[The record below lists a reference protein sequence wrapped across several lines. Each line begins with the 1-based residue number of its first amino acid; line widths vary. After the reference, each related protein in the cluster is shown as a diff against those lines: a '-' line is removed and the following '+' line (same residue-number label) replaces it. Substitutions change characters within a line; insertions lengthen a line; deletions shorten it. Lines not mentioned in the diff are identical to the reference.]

1 MITLTAAKVIVK
13 GDEDINLTLT
23 YPLDIGGDEAILFER
38 GLTGSTVISK
48 IPKSPSGQ
56 VTFTIKSSIQGEHT
70 YWAVVTPCWVVL
82 NCDYSNDVK
91 ISVTDAECSDIDIG
105 CKISKFFT
113 LDTKI
118 IMAIVVIVVLLAIYT
133 FYVPKGRK

>member
-1 MITLTAAKVIVK
+1 MLTLTSDNVIVK
-13 GDEDINLTLT
+13 ADENIILKLV
-23 YPLDIGGDEAILFER
+23 YPVDIGGDEAILFER
-38 GLTGSTVISK
+38 GFGGDSAVVSK
-48 IPKSPSGQ
+48 VAKDPSGQ

-91 ISVTDAECSDIDIG
+91 ISITEGQCGEWDLLCRLAPQ
-105 CKISKFFT
+105 

-118 IMAIVVIVVLLAIYT
+118 IMAIVVIVVLLAIFI

>member
-1 MITLTAAKVIVK
+1 MLTLTAVKVIVK

-38 GLTGSTVISK
+38 GFGGDSNVVSK
-48 IPKSPSGQ
+48 IAKDPSGQ

-91 ISVTDAECSDIDIG
+91 ISVTDAECGEYDLL
-105 CKISKFFT
+105 CRLT
-113 LDTKI
+113 PQLDTKI
-118 IMAIVVIVVLLAIYT
+118 IMAIVVIIVLLAIFI